1 MADGLDPVEF
11 FKLSREKSRPTRRRR
26 RRRRKPERRRL
37 AGAAS
42 GYGGKKTRR
51 KEVLEVSE
59 VPRAEFL
66 IPESYEAE
74 PDCAPAGA
82 ISGFTFI
89 NFVLSAASV
98 AANLVNNA
106 NANNN
111 NNNNNNKCVE

>member
-1 MADGLDPVEF
+1 MEF
-11 FKLSREKSRPTRRRR
+11 LKLSREKSRPPSSRRRRR
-26 RRRRKPERRRL
+26 RRRRKPQRRRL
-37 AGAAS
+37 VGS
-42 GYGGKKTRR
+42 GSSTGYGGKKARR

-66 IPESYEAE
+66 IPESYDAE

-82 ISGFTFI
+82 ISGFTFV

-111 NNNNNNKCVE
+111 NNNNNNKWVE

>member
-1 MADGLDPVEF
+1 MGSGSSP
-11 FKLSREKSRPTRRRR
+11 
-26 RRRRKPERRRL
+26 
-37 AGAAS
+37 
-42 GYGGKKTRR
+42 GYGGKKARR
-51 KEVLEVSE
+51 KEVLEVNE

-66 IPESYEAE
+66 IPESYDAE

-82 ISGFTFI
+82 ISGFTFV

-111 NNNNNNKCVE
+111 NNNNNNKWVDCRVASQLI

>member
-1 MADGLDPVEF
+1 MDFL
-11 FKLSREKSRPTRRRR
+11 KLSREKSRPGRRR
-26 RRRRKPERRRL
+26 RRRRKKPERRRL
-37 AGAAS
+37 VGSGSS
-42 GYGGKKTRR
+42 GYGGGKARR
-51 KEVLEVSE
+51 KEVVEISE

-82 ISGFTFI
+82 ISGFTFV

-106 NANNN
+106 NANAN
-111 NNNNNNKCVE
+111 NNNNNNKWVE

>member
-1 MADGLDPVEF
+1 MG
-11 FKLSREKSRPTRRRR
+11 
-26 RRRRKPERRRL
+26 
-37 AGAAS
+37 S
-42 GYGGKKTRR
+42 GSSPGYSGKKSRR

-66 IPESYEAE
+66 IPESYDAE

-82 ISGFTFI
+82 ISGFTFV

-111 NNNNNNKCVE
+111 NNNNNNKWVE

>member
-1 MADGLDPVEF
+1 MGSGSSP
-11 FKLSREKSRPTRRRR
+11 
-26 RRRRKPERRRL
+26 
-37 AGAAS
+37 
-42 GYGGKKTRR
+42 GYGGKKARR

-82 ISGFTFI
+82 ISGFTFV

-98 AANLVNNA
+98 AANLLSSNNIFTLYYKPGYEPL
-106 NANNN
+106 NLILLTGECLILITTDFQGFT
-111 NNNNNNKCVE
+111 K